1 VVQTS
6 TGGDRRHE
14 QMRFSAQGRTWM
26 IVLRGRW
33 GAAIDRFLVRWTGF
47 SMVTWQ
53 YTKAAGRP
61 YSPTLLLTTIGSRS
75 GLLRTSPL
83 PYYPVGDEL
92 VVCGTRGGGPT
103 NPMWVG
109 NVRANPQCWLRIR
122 RQLVP
127 ARARVATGVERDELF
142 ETVAKV
148 HLGLR
153 RYQQQAATHGREVPL
168 VVLTPVTTRPGTAL

>member
-1 VVQTS
+1 MSSVQDAR
-6 TGGDRRHE
+6 GNE
-14 QMRFSAQGRTWM
+14 QIRFSAHGRTWL

-53 YTKAAGRP
+53 YAMATGRR
-61 YSPTLLLTTIGSRS
+61 YTPTLLLTTIGARS
-75 GLLRTSPL
+75 GRLRSTPL
-83 PYYPVGDEL
+83 PYYPVGDGL
-92 VVCGTRGGGPT
+92 VVCGSKGGGPT
-103 NPMWVG
+103 NPMWVA

-127 ARARVATGVERDELF
+127 ARARVAEGVERDELF
-142 ETVAKV
+142 ETVAQV

-153 RYQQQAATHGREVPL
+153 RYQQQAATHGRQVPL
-168 VVLTPVTTRPGTAL
+168 VVLTPMTGS

>member
-1 VVQTS
+1 MVES
-6 TGGDRRHE
+6 GIDEDRRGE
-14 QMRFSAQGRTWM
+14 QIRFSAQGRSWM

-47 SMVTWQ
+47 SMITWQ
-53 YTKAAGRP
+53 YSLATGRP

-75 GLLRTSPL
+75 GQLRTTPL

-109 NVRANPQCWLRIR
+109 NLRANPLCWLRIN

-127 ARARVATGVERDELF
+127 ARARVAGGTERDELF
-142 ETVAKV
+142 ETVCSR

-168 VVLTPVTTRPGTAL
+168 VVLTPLATA